1 MDRPVSLTPTDLR
14 KRLLRDITELKTKPY
29 PNIELK
35 IRDDD
40 LSTACLILTPEGW
53 GPLHLSVFFHDRYPL
68 SPPRVRMDTS
78 IIHPNVFSGY
88 ICASILN
95 THEGYTPAYT
105 LKGIAIQLL
114 SFFGSDSI
122 EQDYGGAVDLGQF
135 RGMARRKPYQ
145 PYHCQRCH
153 FRPKPP
159 KRSIPGLMYVSD
171 SRAAHSPVV
180 PAAAT
185 TGETRINPRLFFI
198 DKLPPEVIL
207 RVLDVLDFEDLTS
220 FSRAWERVG
229 RLITYSNIVR
239 LRELQ
244 CFVLKESHQREKLG
258 VGVCVVFTGRQGNLQ
273 SEFDLISNKAYR
285 DYRIRESIHGIPFQ
299 HWLPLPLSQRH
310 WRQVGHDVQQALRSI
325 SEAAKIKDSITV
337 LYAFM
342 NDIVVRLNSDLQ
354 RPRDWTLGSEKS
366 TLRHA
371 SEKAIESYFHL
382 FHLLLCLAT
391 GPEGGSIVRDA
402 NRMIRAFMS
411 GHTDKQAIPSLGY
424 LLVALL
430 ISDIHPTEALMKAI
444 VKEAITRNV
453 VWMLDRKGAGMAE
466 LGYLESDAVSAYR
479 LKKTFEGSRTSYRLL
494 MFSQLFRA
502 TARPGPAEPRPANA
516 PTSLP
521 TPSGKSLT
529 QLRDELFARHGAAP
543 PGTAARLAS
552 EVRRL
557 QQIDDFPS
565 FLREMGVEIPSASA
579 FTAFLRY
586 SIKASA
592 HKGYSKST
600 DVYFES
606 LASLRIY
613 RDPDIDAN
621 AVGAE
626 LGARGKAM
634 RSLPDVEF
642 AINRGKITFFPGRM
656 VSRP

>member
-1 MDRPVSLTPTDLR
+1 MDGAVSRMPTDLR

-35 IRDDD
+35 IKDDD

-53 GPLHLSVFFHDRYPL
+53 EPLHLSVFFHDRYPL

-114 SFFGSDSI
+114 SFFGSDSL
-122 EQDYGGAVDLGQF
+122 EQAHGGTVDLGQF
-135 RGMARRKPYQ
+135 RGMTAYQ
-145 PYHCQRCH
+145 PYHCRQCH
-153 FRPKPP
+153 FRSKPP
-159 KRSIPGLMYVSD
+159 KRSIPGLMYIPD
-171 SRAAHSPVV
+171 DQATQSPVA
-180 PAAAT
+180 PTAAT
-185 TGETRINPRLFFI
+185 AEETWINPRLFFI

-207 RVLDVLDFEDLTS
+207 RVLELLDFEDLTS
-220 FSRAWERVG
+220 FSRAWERVS
-229 RLITYSNIVR
+229 RLITYSGIVR

-258 VGVCVVFTGRQGNLQ
+258 VGVCVVVNGRQGNLQ

-285 DYRIRESIHGIPFQ
+285 NYGIRESIHGIRFQ
-299 HWLPLPLSQRH
+299 HWLPLPLSHRH
-310 WRQVGHDVQQALRSI
+310 WRQVGHDAQEALRSI
-325 SEAAKIKDSITV
+325 SKAAKIKDSTTV
-337 LYAFM
+337 LYTFM

-354 RPRDWTLGSEKS
+354 RPRDWTPGSEKS

-391 GPEGGSIVRDA
+391 GPGGEYIVQDA

-411 GHTDKQAIPSLGY
+411 GITDKQAIPSLGY
-424 LLVALL
+424 LLIALL

-444 VKEAITRNV
+444 VKETIIRNV

-502 TARPGPAEPRPANA
+502 TARPSPSESRPTNV

-521 TPSGKSLT
+521 TPSRKSLT
-529 QLRDELFARHGAAP
+529 QLRDELFARHGAPP
-543 PGTAARLAS
+543 PGTAVHLAS

-565 FLREMGVEIPSASA
+565 FLKEMGVEMPSAST
-579 FTAFLRY
+579 FTAFLRH

-592 HKGYSKST
+592 DKGYSKAI
-600 DVYFES
+600 DIYFES

-613 RDPDIDAN
+613 RDPDTDRDA
-621 AVGAE
+621 VEAE
-626 LGARGKAM
+626 LRKRGKALQ
-634 RSLPDVEF
+634 SLPDVEF
-642 AINRGKITFFPGRM
+642 AINRGKITFFPGRR
-656 VSRP
+656 VSAG